1 MNKLNKHTISILV
14 ENKPGVLQRV
24 SGLFT
29 RRDFNIDNIT
39 VGKTAEP
46 GLSRITIT
54 TYGDNRTLEQI
65 IKQLNKLIEII
76 KVREMKPENTIRR
89 QLALLKI
96 HAPTEQDKSEIIQY
110 TNIFRG
116 HIIDV
121 TPKTIT
127 IEISGKPDNIN
138 ALMDLLRPYPI
149 LLFFY
154 FDYFKNYFKKEFKKG
169 VYIISFIDFLCLYV
183 WKRCS
188 NIVFALN
195 SFSQKNVAS
204 SNVSS

>member
-1 MNKLNKHTISILV
+1 MNKENKHTISILV
-14 ENKPGVLQRV
+14 ENKTGVLQRV
-24 SGLFT
+24 AGLFT

-39 VGKTAEP
+39 VGKTSEP
-46 GLSRITIT
+46 GHSRITIT

-65 IKQLNKLIEII
+65 IKQLNKLIEVI
-76 KVREMKPENTIRR
+76 KVREMKPEQTIRR

-127 IEISGKPDNIN
+127 IEITGNPDKIN
-138 ALMDLLRPYPI
+138 ALMDLLRPYGI
-149 LLFFY
+149 
-154 FDYFKNYFKKEFKKG
+154 KATAKTG
-169 VYIISFIDFLCLYV
+169 IT
-183 WKRCS
+183 
-188 NIVFALN
+188 ALTRG
-195 SFSQKNVAS
+195 QKTL
-204 SNVSS
+204 

>member
-1 MNKLNKHTISILV
+1 MNKENKHTISILV
-14 ENKPGVLQRV
+14 ENKTGVLQRV

-29 RRDFNIDNIT
+29 RRDFNINNIT

-65 IKQLNKLIEII
+65 IKQLNKLIEVI
-76 KVREMKPENTIRR
+76 KVREMKPEQTIRR

-127 IEISGKPDNIN
+127 IEITGNPDKIN
-138 ALMDLLRPYPI
+138 ALMDLLKPYGI
-149 LLFFY
+149 
-154 FDYFKNYFKKEFKKG
+154 KETAKTG
-169 VYIISFIDFLCLYV
+169 ITAIT
-183 WKRCS
+183 RG
-188 NIVFALN
+188 
-195 SFSQKNVAS
+195 QKTL
-204 SNVSS
+204 

>member
-1 MNKLNKHTISILV
+1 MTKTNKHTISILV
-14 ENKPGVLQRV
+14 ENKTGVLQRV
-24 SGLFT
+24 AGLFT

-39 VGKTAEP
+39 
-46 GLSRITIT
+46 SRITIT

-65 IKQLNKLIEII
+65 IKQLNKLIEVI
-76 KVREMKPENTIRR
+76 KVREMKPEQTIRR

-127 IEISGKPDNIN
+127 IEITGNPDKIN
-138 ALMDLLRPYPI
+138 ALMDLLRPYGI
-149 LLFFY
+149 
-154 FDYFKNYFKKEFKKG
+154 KETAKTG
-169 VYIISFIDFLCLYV
+169 IT
-183 WKRCS
+183 
-188 NIVFALN
+188 ALTRG
-195 SFSQKNVAS
+195 QKTL
-204 SNVSS
+204 

>member
-1 MNKLNKHTISILV
+1 MNKENKHTISILV
-14 ENKPGVLQRV
+14 ENKTGVLQRV

-39 VGKTAEP
+39 VGKTSEP
-46 GLSRITIT
+46 GHSRITIT

-65 IKQLNKLIEII
+65 IKQLNKLIEVI
-76 KVREMKPENTIRR
+76 KVREMKPEQTIRR

-138 ALMDLLRPYPI
+138 ALMDLLRPYGI
-149 LLFFY
+149 
-154 FDYFKNYFKKEFKKG
+154 KETAKTG
-169 VYIISFIDFLCLYV
+169 ITAITHG
-183 WKRCS
+183 
-188 NIVFALN
+188 
-195 SFSQKNVAS
+195 QKTL
-204 SNVSS
+204 

>member
-1 MNKLNKHTISILV
+1 MIKMVRKNKHTISVLV

-24 SGLFT
+24 AGLFT
-29 RRDFNIDNIT
+29 RRNFNIDNIT

-46 GLSRITIT
+46 KLSRITIT
-54 TYGDNRTLEQI
+54 TYGDNQTLEQI

-76 KVREMKPENTIRR
+76 KVREMKPEHTIKR

-127 IEISGKPDNIN
+127 IEISGKPDKIN
-138 ALMDLLRPYPI
+138 ALMKLLKPYGI
-149 LLFFY
+149 
-154 FDYFKNYFKKEFKKG
+154 KETAKTG
-169 VYIISFIDFLCLYV
+169 ITAIT
-183 WKRCS
+183 RG
-188 NIVFALN
+188 
-195 SFSQKNVAS
+195 QKTL
-204 SNVSS
+204 

>member
-1 MNKLNKHTISILV
+1 MSQYNKHTISILV

-29 RRDFNIDNIT
+29 RRDFNINNIT

-54 TYGDNRTLEQI
+54 THGDQQTLEQI
-65 IKQLNKLIEII
+65 IKQLNKLIEVI

-110 TNIFRG
+110 TNIFRA

-127 IEISGKPDNIN
+127 IEITGNPDKIN
-138 ALMDLLRPYPI
+138 ALMNLLKPYGI
-149 LLFFY
+149 
-154 FDYFKNYFKKEFKKG
+154 KETAKTG
-169 VYIISFIDFLCLYV
+169 ITAIT
-183 WKRCS
+183 RG
-188 NIVFALN
+188 
-195 SFSQKNVAS
+195 QKTL
-204 SNVSS
+204 

>member
-1 MNKLNKHTISILV
+1 MIKMTKQNKHTISILV
-14 ENKPGVLQRV
+14 ENKTGVLQRV
-24 SGLFT
+24 AGLFT

-39 VGKTAEP
+39 VGKTSEQ
-46 GLSRITIT
+46 GHSRITIT
-54 TYGDNRTLEQI
+54 TYGDNNTLEQI
-65 IKQLNKLIEII
+65 IKQLNKLIEVI
-76 KVREMKPENTIRR
+76 KVREMKPEQTIRR

-138 ALMDLLRPYPI
+138 ALMDLLRPYGI
-149 LLFFY
+149 
-154 FDYFKNYFKKEFKKG
+154 KETAKTG
-169 VYIISFIDFLCLYV
+169 ITAIT
-183 WKRCS
+183 RG
-188 NIVFALN
+188 
-195 SFSQKNVAS
+195 QKTL
-204 SNVSS
+204 

>member
-1 MNKLNKHTISILV
+1 MIKMTKTNKHTISILV
-14 ENKPGVLQRV
+14 ENKTGVLQRV
-24 SGLFT
+24 AGLFT

-39 VGKTAEP
+39 VGKTSEP
-46 GLSRITIT
+46 GHSRITIT

-65 IKQLNKLIEII
+65 IKQLNKLIEVI
-76 KVREMKPENTIRR
+76 KVREMKPEQTIRR

-138 ALMDLLRPYPI
+138 ALMDLLRPYGI
-149 LLFFY
+149 
-154 FDYFKNYFKKEFKKG
+154 KETAKTG
-169 VYIISFIDFLCLYV
+169 ITAIT
-183 WKRCS
+183 RG
-188 NIVFALN
+188 
-195 SFSQKNVAS
+195 QKTL
-204 SNVSS
+204 

>member
-1 MNKLNKHTISILV
+1 MNKRNKHTISVLV
-14 ENKPGVLQRV
+14 ENKTGVLQRV
-24 SGLFT
+24 AGLFT

-39 VGKTAEP
+39 VGKTVEQ

-54 TYGDNRTLEQI
+54 TYGDNETLEQI
-65 IKQLNKLIEII
+65 IKQLNKLIEVI
-76 KVREMKPENTIRR
+76 KVREMKPKNTIRR

-110 TNIFRG
+110 ANIFRG

-138 ALMDLLRPYPI
+138 ALMDLLRPYGI
-149 LLFFY
+149 
-154 FDYFKNYFKKEFKKG
+154 KETAKTGITAIARGHKT
-169 VYIISFIDFLCLYV
+169 L
-183 WKRCS
+183 
-188 NIVFALN
+188 
-195 SFSQKNVAS
+195 
-204 SNVSS
+204 

>member
-1 MNKLNKHTISILV
+1 MNKANKHTISILV

-24 SGLFT
+24 AGLFT

-39 VGKTAEP
+39 VGKTAET
-46 GLSRITIT
+46 GISRITIT
-54 TYGDNRTLEQI
+54 TYGDNYTLEQI

-76 KVREMKPENTIRR
+76 KVRELKPENTIRR

-96 HAPTEQDKSEIIQY
+96 HAPTEQDKSEVIQY
-110 TNIFRG
+110 ANIFRG

-138 ALMDLLRPYPI
+138 ALIDLLRPYGI
-149 LLFFY
+149 
-154 FDYFKNYFKKEFKKG
+154 KEVAKTG
-169 VYIISFIDFLCLYV
+169 IT
-183 WKRCS
+183 
-188 NIVFALN
+188 AL
-195 SFSQKNVAS
+195 SRGYKTL
-204 SNVSS
+204 

>member
-1 MNKLNKHTISILV
+1 MIKMTKTNKHTISILV
-14 ENKPGVLQRV
+14 ENKTGVLQRV
-24 SGLFT
+24 AGLFT

-39 VGKTAEP
+39 VGKTSEP
-46 GLSRITIT
+46 GHSRITIT

-65 IKQLNKLIEII
+65 IKQLNKLIEVI
-76 KVREMKPENTIRR
+76 KVREMKPEQTIRR

-138 ALMDLLRPYPI
+138 ALMDLLRPYGI
-149 LLFFY
+149 
-154 FDYFKNYFKKEFKKG
+154 KETAKTG
-169 VYIISFIDFLCLYV
+169 IT
-183 WKRCS
+183 
-188 NIVFALN
+188 ALTRG
-195 SFSQKNVAS
+195 QKTL
-204 SNVSS
+204 

>member
-1 MNKLNKHTISILV
+1 MIKMTKTNKHTISILV
-14 ENKPGVLQRV
+14 ENKTGVLQRV
-24 SGLFT
+24 AGLFT

-39 VGKTAEP
+39 VGKTSEP

-65 IKQLNKLIEII
+65 IKQLNKLIEVI
-76 KVREMKPENTIRR
+76 KVREMKPEQTIRR

-138 ALMDLLRPYPI
+138 ALMDLLRPYGI
-149 LLFFY
+149 
-154 FDYFKNYFKKEFKKG
+154 KETAKTG
-169 VYIISFIDFLCLYV
+169 IT
-183 WKRCS
+183 
-188 NIVFALN
+188 ALTRG
-195 SFSQKNVAS
+195 QKTL
-204 SNVSS
+204 